1 MPHGSGRSRRSAAT
15 AHLEPEL
22 TELVNQAAQILA
34 PLSQK
39 LLVVRPAG
47 FDPIGWMLE
56 EEFVDEE
63 TETSGAP
70 SEAVLRSAS
79 VSMPGVFLTQL
90 AALRA
95 LKLQG
100 LDPAVTAPSAVTG
113 HSQGLV
119 AVEAV
124 KAKGRSD
131 AQLLALAQLLG
142 AAGSLVARR
151 RGLMAVGDRSPMLAV
166 SNADRAQLEAA
177 VAEIAA
183 STDADS
189 APVVSIRN
197 GRRRFVISGP
207 PAALERVKE
216 RCEQITAEQTRERD
230 AKKRGGAVF
239 SPTFEPLAV
248 EIGFHHPA
256 FAEAIELVA
265 DWAALCGLDVD
276 TARALAAGVLVEPVD
291 WVEEVTGRGRRPA
304 PSGSST
310 SARATCSPA

>member
-1 MPHGSGRSRRSAAT
+1 
-15 AHLEPEL
+15 
-22 TELVNQAAQILA
+22 
-34 PLSQK
+34 
-39 LLVVRPAG
+39 
-47 FDPIGWMLE
+47 
-56 EEFVDEE
+56 
-63 TETSGAP
+63 
-70 SEAVLRSAS
+70 
-79 VSMPGVFLTQL
+79 
-90 AALRA
+90 
-95 LKLQG
+95 
-100 LDPAVTAPSAVTG
+100 
-113 HSQGLV
+113 
-119 AVEAV
+119 
-124 KAKGRSD
+124 
-131 AQLLALAQLLG
+131 
-142 AAGSLVARR
+142 
-151 RGLMAVGDRSPMLAV
+151 MLAV

-256 FAEAIELVA
+256 FAEAIDLVA
-265 DWAALCGLDVD
+265 DWAALCGLDAD
-276 TARALAAGVLVEPVD
+276 TARALAAGVPRRSRRLGRGRS
-291 WVEEVTGRGRRPA
+291 TGRGRRPA